1 MMRTQVDHGLSSN
14 GRGEAEQD
22 KDPAEMGSKNR
33 NAHDA
38 HPQNIPELHQ
48 LLHKSDLLEEG
59 GQSR

>member
-1 MMRTQVDHGLSSN
+1 
-14 GRGEAEQD
+14 
-22 KDPAEMGSKNR
+22 MGSKNR